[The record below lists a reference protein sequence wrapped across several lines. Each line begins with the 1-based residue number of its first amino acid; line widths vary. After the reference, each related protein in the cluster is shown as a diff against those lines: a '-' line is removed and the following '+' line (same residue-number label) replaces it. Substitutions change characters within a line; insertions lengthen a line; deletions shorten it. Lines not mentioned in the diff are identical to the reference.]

1 MSDSTILTGPEAV
14 YALAAIQIVLE
25 RGGLDPRD
33 RAAYDKLKRKLASR
47 MRLDPDVAA
56 RLALAQRQEGEA
68 AKPGYFVHG
77 LDSPSAQEMLAV
89 RGLTRRDLA
98 LAVAE
103 FQKREGVRLGTEIGV
118 TDDGFFGSTREG
130 WRPDQPDAF
139 AEPLI
144 AIPWTQLLEYLGR
157 VPPGTTGKLFKIGGT
172 KQ

>member
-1 MSDSTILTGPEAV
+1 MSDSTILTGLEAV

-89 RGLTRRDLA
+89 RGLTGVTSRLPSPSSRSARACASA
-98 LAVAE
+98 LRSASPTMSSSARPAKV
-103 FQKREGVRLGTEIGV
+103 GVRT
-118 TDDGFFGSTREG
+118 SPMPSPSR
-130 WRPDQPDAF
+130 
-139 AEPLI
+139 
-144 AIPWTQLLEYLGR
+144 
-157 VPPGTTGKLFKIGGT
+157 
-172 KQ
+172 